1 MRAAKLEHAAEAEAV
16 APALNGRAGVRP
28 CRARREDHG
37 RWVVKSYA
45 GLARTSVPN
54 RTNPTETRYLTARA
68 HVPSTEAMRAT
79 GRTDREAARWGQ
91 AVGARPRSS
100 VEADWAELGIIW
112 AHGTVLLYS
121 FPDFIFLFNF
131 SHSNFKCKPDSIFFM
146 FEFQTPIS
154 KFQTPLELHKNKSQH
169 EMQVVFIVTLL
180 LLFYL
185 GNISNIKLTHTSF
198 ILREYYFRCVVKLKV
213 HSIIPYFITYL

>member
-131 SHSNFKCKPDSIFFM
+131 SHSNFKCKPDSIFFY
-146 FEFQTPIS
+146 
-154 KFQTPLELHKNKSQH
+154 
-169 EMQVVFIVTLL
+169 V
-180 LLFYL
+180 
-185 GNISNIKLTHTSF
+185 
-198 ILREYYFRCVVKLKV
+198 
-213 HSIIPYFITYL
+213 